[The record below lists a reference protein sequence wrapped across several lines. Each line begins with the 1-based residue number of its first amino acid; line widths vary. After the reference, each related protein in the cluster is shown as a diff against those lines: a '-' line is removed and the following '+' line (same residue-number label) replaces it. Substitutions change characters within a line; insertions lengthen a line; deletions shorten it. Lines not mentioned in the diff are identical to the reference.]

1 MNYSVIYY
9 MGIHTTETV
18 SVAEDTAER
27 CVAEKRNMDEI
38 TFNESAELGAIPLKP
53 SYKMIVLRGMVV
65 FPGQTVIFDLGRD
78 KSIVALNKAVEN
90 TQEIFLV
97 TQKHQ
102 NTNNPAPK
110 DIYRV
115 GCLAR
120 IKQITKLPNDS
131 FRVLVA
137 GLRRMEIDSYI
148 SITPYFEVA
157 LKEFI
162 ARPSDQILMEA
173 VRRRLNE
180 QLEKLKKL
188 DHKVPADAMR
198 TLDINDTKTFVGI
211 MGTHLYHDDS
221 EKQKLLETP
230 DEYSQLEDIYAVMM
244 RECEIMAL
252 EKKIN
257 LKVRENIDKNQREYY
272 LREQIKAIHDEL
284 GENGDEQEEYR
295 ARAASRKLP
304 EEVQKKVDK
313 ELSRMSKMSP
323 TSPEAGVS
331 RTYLD
336 WLLDMP
342 WTEESDD
349 NLDLKR
355 AREILDEDHYGLE
368 KVKERIVEYLAV
380 HQLTANLKG
389 PILCFVGPP
398 GVGKTSVVSSIAR
411 AAGRKLV
418 SMSLGGVRDEA
429 EIRGHRRTY
438 IGALPGRI
446 ISGMKQAEV
455 INPVFLLDEI
465 DKMSSDFRGD
475 PASAMLEVLDPNQ
488 NNAFKDHYLEVPYDL
503 SKVMFVTTA
512 NSLDTIPAPL
522 LDRMEV
528 IELSGYTYEEK
539 LQIAKRYL
547 VPKQLAANGVSEK
560 TVNIADDILL
570 HIISCYTRESGVRNL
585 EREIG
590 TVIRK
595 IAVKVVE
602 SGKDKSQHYD
612 VTESDVKE
620 YLGVPKYRD
629 NLKNETDE
637 AGLATGLAWTSVG
650 GVTLN
655 IEVAIVPDGKGE
667 IMLTGSLG
675 DVMKESCRTALT
687 LVRSRAH
694 EYKIDPD
701 KFTKYDIHIHVPE
714 GATPKDGPSAG
725 ITMATAI
732 LSALSGRKVNRNVA
746 MTGEVT
752 LRGKVLAIGGLK
764 EKSLAA
770 FRAGVRTLI
779 VPEENRKDAEELPAE
794 VKDNVKILFADTIDS
809 VFASALV

>member
-1 MNYSVIYY
+1 
-9 MGIHTTETV
+9 
-18 SVAEDTAER
+18 
-27 CVAEKRNMDEI
+27 
-38 TFNESAELGAIPLKP
+38 
-53 SYKMIVLRGMVV
+53 
-65 FPGQTVIFDLGRD
+65 
-78 KSIVALNKAVEN
+78 
-90 TQEIFLV
+90 
-97 TQKHQ
+97 
-102 NTNNPAPK
+102 
-110 DIYRV
+110 
-115 GCLAR
+115 
-120 IKQITKLPNDS
+120 IKQITKLNDDS
-131 FRVLVA
+131 FRVLA
-137 GLRRMEIDSYI
+137 SGIKRMEIDTYLMR
-148 SITPYFEVA
+148 TPYFEVS
-157 LKEFI
+157 LKEFS
-162 ARPSDQILMEA
+162 ARPSDPVLMEA
-173 VRRRLNE
+173 VRRRIGD
-180 QLEKLKKL
+180 QLEKYKKL
-188 DHKVPADAMR
+188 DNRIPSDAMR
-198 TLDINDTKTFVGI
+198 SLDVNDVKSFVGL
-211 MGTHLYHDDS
+211 MGMHLYRDDA

-230 DEYSQLEDIYAVMM
+230 DEYSQLEDIYSVMV
-244 RECEIMAL
+244 RECEIMAV

-257 LKVRENIDKNQREYY
+257 IKVRENIDRNQREYY
-272 LREQIKAIHDEL
+272 LREQIKVIHDEL
-284 GENGDEQEEYR
+284 GEDAEETEEYR
-295 ARAASRKLP
+295 RRAKARNLP
-304 EEVQKKVDK
+304 EEVQEKIHK
-313 ELSRMSKMSP
+313 EIARMEKMSP
-323 TSPEAGVS
+323 TSPEAGVI
-331 RTYLD
+331 RTYIE

-342 WTEESDD
+342 WAEESDD
-349 NLDLKR
+349 NLDLRR
-355 AREILDEDHYGLE
+355 ARQILDEDHYGLE

-380 HQLTANLKG
+380 HQLTKNLKG

-411 AAGRKLV
+411 ASGRKLV

-446 ISGMKQAEV
+446 ISGMKQADV

-488 NNAFKDHYLEVPYDL
+488 NNAFKDHYLEVAYDL

-547 VPKQLAANGVSEK
+547 VPKQLEANGLTDKQASVSDA
-560 TVNIADDILL
+560 TLM
-570 HIISCYTRESGVRNL
+570 HIISGYTRESGVRNL

-602 SGKDKSQHYD
+602 NGVNTPQHYA
-612 VTESDVKE
+612 VKPSDLKE
-620 YLGVPKYRD
+620 YLGVVKYKD
-629 NLKNETDE
+629 DLKNEADE
-637 AGLATGLAWTSVG
+637 SGFATGLAWTSVG

-655 IEVAIVPDGKGE
+655 IEVAIVPGGKGE
-667 IMLTGSLG
+667 IILTGSLG

-687 LVRSRAH
+687 LVRTRA
-694 EYKIDPD
+694 EQYGIEPD
-701 KFTKYDIHIHVPE
+701 KFTTCDLHIHVPE

-732 LSALSGRKVNRNVA
+732 LSAFSNRKVSRDVA

-752 LRGKVLAIGGLK
+752 LRGKVLPIGGLK

-770 FRAGVRTLI
+770 FRAGVKTLI
-779 VPEENRKDAEELPAE
+779 IPYENKKDAEELPDE
-794 VKDNVKILFADTIDS
+794 VKNNVKILCAKTIDE
-809 VFASALV
+809 VFRAALL

>member
-1 MNYSVIYY
+1 MVYCKSGEVDCIVYGAPVLSKAIGD
-9 MGIHTTETV
+9 MEV
-18 SVAEDTAER
+18 EDIR
-27 CVAEKRNMDEI
+27 MDDISAYEI
-38 TFNESAELGAIPLKP
+38 GKAVPPQQGYIT
-53 SYKMIVLRGMVV
+53 IVLRGTVV
-65 FPGQTVIFDLGRD
+65 FPDQNVVFDLGRD
-78 KSIVALNKAVEN
+78 KSVVALNRAVETN
-90 TQEIFLV
+90 QELFLV
-97 TQKHQ
+97 TQRKK
-102 NTNNPAPK
+102 NTANPAPQ

-120 IKQITKLPNDS
+120 VKQITKLGNDN
-131 FRVLVA
+131 FRVLVV
-137 GLRRMEIDSYI
+137 GGKRMEIVNFMQR
-148 SITPYFEVA
+148 TPYFEVA
-157 LKEFI
+157 LKEFST
-162 ARPSDQILMEA
+162 RPSDPILIEA
-173 VRRRLNE
+173 VKRRLVE
-180 QLEKLKKL
+180 QLEKYKKL
-188 DHKVPADAMR
+188 DNRFPSDAMR
-198 TLDINDTKTFVGI
+198 SLDVNDVKSFVGL
-211 MGTHLYHDDS
+211 MGMHLYREDA

-230 DEYSQLEDIYAVMM
+230 DEYSQLEDIYSVMM
-244 RECEIMAL
+244 RECEIMSV

-284 GENGDEQEEYR
+284 GDGADELDEYR
-295 ARAASRKLP
+295 RRAESRKLP
-304 EEVQKKVDK
+304 DEVK
-313 ELSRMSKMSP
+313 EKLNKEIARMEKMNP
-323 TSPEAGVS
+323 TSPESGVS
-331 RTYLD
+331 RTYVE

-342 WTEESDD
+342 WTEQSDD
-349 NLDLKR
+349 NLNIKR
-355 AREILDEDHYGLE
+355 AREILDEDHYGLQ

-380 HQLTANLKG
+380 HQLTDNLKG

-398 GVGKTSVVSSIAR
+398 GVGKTSIVTSIAR
-411 AAGRKLV
+411 ASGRKLV

-488 NNAFKDHYLEVPYDL
+488 NNAFKDHYLELPYDL

-547 VPKQLAANGVSEK
+547 VPKQLAANGLNEK
-560 TVNIADDILL
+560 QVTFGDDALM
-570 HIISCYTRESGVRNL
+570 HIIAGYTRESGVRGL

-602 SGKDKSQHYD
+602 KGKDTPQFYEVKAD
-612 VTESDVKE
+612 DIKE
-620 YLGVPKYRD
+620 YLGVLKYTEDR
-629 NLKNETDE
+629 KNEKDE
-637 AGLATGLAWTSVG
+637 TGLATGLAWTSVG

-655 IEVAIVPDGKGE
+655 IEVALIPHGKGE
-667 IMLTGSLG
+667 ILLTGSLG

-687 LVRSRAH
+687 LVRTRAAK
-694 EYKIDPD
+694 YGIDAD
-701 KFTKYDIHIHVPE
+701 KFTANDVHIHVPE

-732 LSALSGRKVNRNVA
+732 LSAFSGKKVNRNVA

-752 LRGKVLAIGGLK
+752 LRGKVLPIGGLK

-770 FRAGVRTLI
+770 FRSGIKTLI
-779 VPEENRKDAEELPAE
+779 IPAENRKDAEELPDE
-794 VKDNVKILFADTIDS
+794 VKNNVKILCADNIDQ
-809 VFASALV
+809 VFSAALV

>member
-1 MNYSVIYY
+1 MDELTFN
-9 MGIHTTETV
+9 
-18 SVAEDTAER
+18 DTA
-27 CVAEKRNMDEI
+27 K
-38 TFNESAELGAIPLKP
+38 TGIPPIKP
-53 SYKMIVLRGMVV
+53 GFKTIVLRGLVV
-65 FPGQTVIFDLGRD
+65 FPGQTVIFDLGRE
-78 KSIVALNKAVEN
+78 KSIVALNKAVEGN
-90 TQEIFLV
+90 QEVFLV
-97 TQKHQ
+97 AQKHQ
-102 NTNNPAPK
+102 NTTNPAPK

-120 IKQITKLPNDS
+120 IKQITKLPSES
-131 FRVLVA
+131 FRVVA
-137 GLRRMEIDSYI
+137 VGYKRMEIESFLN
-148 SITPYFEVA
+148 ITPFFEVA
-157 LKEFI
+157 LKEF
-162 ARPSDQILMEA
+162 AVRPSDQILVEA
-173 VRRRLNE
+173 VKRRLAE
-180 QLEKLKKL
+180 QWEKYKKL
-188 DHKVPADAMR
+188 DHKIPSDALR
-198 TLDINDTKTFVGI
+198 VVDINDSRSFVGI
-211 MGTHLYHDDS
+211 MGMHLYRDDA

-230 DEYSQLEDIYAVMM
+230 DEYSQLEDIYSVMV
-244 RECEIMAL
+244 RECEIMAV

-257 LKVRENIDKNQREYY
+257 IKVRENIDKNQREYY

-284 GENGDEQEEYR
+284 GEDADEIEEYR
-295 ARAASRKLP
+295 KRASSRDLP
-304 EEVQKKVDK
+304 EEVKNKVAK
-313 ELSRMSKMSP
+313 ELARMEKMNP
-323 TSPEAGVS
+323 TSPESGVS

-349 NLDLKR
+349 NLDLAR
-355 AREILDEDHYGLE
+355 ARKILDEDHYGLT

-380 HQLTANLKG
+380 HQLTKNLKG

-418 SMSLGGVRDEA
+418 TMSLGGVRDEA

-446 ISGMKQAEV
+446 ISGMKQADV

-488 NNAFKDHYLEVPYDL
+488 NSAFKDHYLEVAYDL

-512 NSLDTIPAPL
+512 NSLDTIPDPL

-547 VPKQLAANGVSEK
+547 VPKQLAANGLEDK
-560 TVNIADDILL
+560 TVSISDSVLM
-570 HIISCYTRESGVRNL
+570 HIIAGYTRESGVRNL

-602 SGKDKSQHYD
+602 NGKDSPQHYD
-612 VTESDVKE
+612 VTKADIKE
-620 YLGVPKYRD
+620 YLGVIKFRD
-629 NLKNETDE
+629 DRKNEADE
-637 AGLATGLAWTSVG
+637 SGLATGLAWTSVG

-655 IEVAIVPDGKGE
+655 IEVALIPDGKGE
-667 IMLTGSLG
+667 IILTGSLG
-675 DVMKESCRTALT
+675 DVMKESARTALT
-687 LVRSRAH
+687 LVRSRAAQ
-694 EYKIDPD
+694 YGIDAD

-725 ITMATAI
+725 ITMATAV
-732 LSALSGRKVNRNVA
+732 LSALSGKKVNRNVA

-770 FRAGVRTLI
+770 FRAGVKTLI
-779 VPEENRKDAEELPAE
+779 IPHENKKDAEELPAE
-794 VKDNVKILFADTIDS
+794 VKKNVKILPVENIDE
-809 VFASALV
+809 VFAATLV

>member
-1 MNYSVIYY
+1 
-9 MGIHTTETV
+9 
-18 SVAEDTAER
+18 
-27 CVAEKRNMDEI
+27 MDESA
-38 TFNESAELGAIPLKP
+38 FNETGKTVVPPGKP
-53 SYKMIVLRGMVV
+53 AVKMIVLRGLVV
-65 FPGQTVIFDLGRD
+65 FPGQTVVFDLGRD
-78 KSIVALNKAVEN
+78 KSIAALNKATEN
-90 TQEIFLV
+90 GQDIFLV
-97 TQKHQ
+97 AQRKQ
-102 NTNNPAPK
+102 NTVNPSPK

-115 GCLAR
+115 GCLAH

-131 FRVLVA
+131 FRVLVS
-137 GLRRMEIDSYI
+137 GIKRMEIESYV
-148 SITPYFEVA
+148 SLSPYFEVV
-157 LKEFI
+157 LKEVMS
-162 ARPSDQILMEA
+162 RPSDLILVEA
-173 VRRRLNE
+173 VKRKLTE
-180 QLEKLKKL
+180 QLEKYKKL
-188 DHKVPADAMR
+188 ENSFPAEAMR
-198 TLDINDTKTFVGI
+198 TLDINDTKSFIGL
-211 MGTHLYHDDS
+211 MGTHMYRDDA

-230 DEYSQLEDIYAVMM
+230 DEYSQLEDIYNVMV
-244 RECEIMAL
+244 RECEIMTI
-252 EKKIN
+252 EKKISI
-257 LKVRENIDKNQREYY
+257 KVRENIDKNQREYY

-284 GENGDEQEEYR
+284 GEDADEIDDYR
-295 ARAASRKLP
+295 SRAKAKNLP
-304 EEVQKKVDK
+304 EEVRQKVDK
-313 ELSRMSKMSP
+313 ELARMSKMSP

-342 WTEESDD
+342 WNEESDD
-349 NLDLKR
+349 NLDLKK
-355 AREILDEDHYGLE
+355 ARQILDEDHYGLK

-380 HQLTANLKG
+380 HQLTKNLKG

-398 GVGKTSVVSSIAR
+398 GVGKTSVVTSIAR

-418 SMSLGGVRDEA
+418 TMSLGGVRDEA

-455 INPVFLLDEI
+455 VNPVFLLDEI

-512 NSLDTIPAPL
+512 NSLDPIPAPL

-547 VPKQLAANGVSEK
+547 VPKQLAANGLTESQVTLSDSVLM
-560 TVNIADDILL
+560 TIIAG
-570 HIISCYTRESGVRNL
+570 YTRESGVRNL

-602 SGKDKSQHYD
+602 SGDKQANYN
-612 VTESDVKE
+612 VTKADLKE
-620 YLGVPKYRD
+620 YLGVIKYTDEQR
-629 NLKNETDE
+629 NEQDE
-637 AGLATGLAWTSVG
+637 AGVATGLAWTSVG

-655 IEVAIVPDGKGE
+655 IEVAVVPDGKGE
-667 IMLTGSLG
+667 IILTGSLG
-675 DVMKESCRTALT
+675 DVMKESCRAALT
-687 LVRSRAH
+687 LVRSRA
-694 EYKIDPD
+694 EKYSIDID

-725 ITMATAI
+725 ITMATAV
-732 LSALSGRKVNRNVA
+732 LSALSGKKVNRNIA
-746 MTGEVT
+746 MTGEIT
-752 LRGKVLAIGGLK
+752 LRGKVLPIGGLK

-770 FRAGVRTLI
+770 FRAGIKTI
-779 VPEENRKDAEELPAE
+779 IIPKGNRSDVDELPQE
-794 VKDNVKILFADTIDS
+794 VKKNVKILCAENIDE
-809 VFASALV
+809 VFAAALVD